1 MEKNSIPMEGG
12 ENDLKQMIKKI
23 NWLGVLPTLLVAAF
37 MLVSVVLPHT
47 SFASTTIPDPGLC
60 SRVNGLN
67 CNQYTLNG
75 LIIRVINW
83 ILAITLAVDVLF
95 MVIGGFLYI
104 TSAGNEERA
113 KKGRTTVIN
122 AIIGLVIIILA
133 YVIANV
139 VSSFFSTENFT
150 A

>member
-1 MEKNSIPMEGG
+1 MM
-12 ENDLKQMIKKI
+12 KKI
-23 NWLGVLPTLLVAAF
+23 NWLGVVPIVAVALLMGVA
-37 MLVSVVLPHT
+37 L
-47 SFASTTIPDPGLC
+47 FAPQAHAAGSQLPDPGLC
-60 SRVNGLN
+60 SKVNGLN
-67 CNQYTLNG
+67 CTNYTLNG

-95 MVIGGFLYI
+95 MIIGGFLYI
-104 TSAGNEERA
+104 TSAGNEDRA

>member
-1 MEKNSIPMEGG
+1 MM
-12 ENDLKQMIKKI
+12 KKI
-23 NWLGVLPTLLVAAF
+23 NWLGVVPIVA
-37 MLVSVVLPHT
+37 VVVLMGISIIAP
-47 SFASTTIPDPGLC
+47 SFAHASQIPDPGLC
-60 SRVNGLN
+60 TKVNGLN
-67 CNQYTLNG
+67 CTNYTLNG

-95 MVIGGFLYI
+95 MIIGGFLYI
-104 TSAGNEERA
+104 TSAGNEDRA

>member
-1 MEKNSIPMEGG
+1 MM
-12 ENDLKQMIKKI
+12 KKI
-23 NWLGVLPTLLVAAF
+23 NWLGVLPIVAVALVMVFSIIA
-37 MLVSVVLPHT
+37 PHAQ
-47 SFASTTIPDPGLC
+47 ASSQIPDPGLC
-60 SRVNGLN
+60 SKVNGLN
-67 CNQYTLNG
+67 CTNYTLNG

-95 MVIGGFLYI
+95 MIIGGFLYI
-104 TSAGNEERA
+104 TSAGNEDRA

-139 VSSFFSTENFT
+139 VSSFFSTETFT